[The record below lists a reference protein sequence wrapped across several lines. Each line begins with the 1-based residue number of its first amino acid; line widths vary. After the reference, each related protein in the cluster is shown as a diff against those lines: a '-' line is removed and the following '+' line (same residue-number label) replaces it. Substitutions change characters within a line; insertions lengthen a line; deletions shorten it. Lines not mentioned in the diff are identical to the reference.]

1 MAMSRKWASVLLICS
16 TSMTKPYGLLLTVC
30 TKAAI
35 SGSVFHKMNSEDY
48 RVKYL
53 PDILLY
59 KRYVDDV
66 LILWKTEPDIAAF
79 VQTVNNNPYGLVIEV
94 EQISSTEA
102 HFLDIAIRI
111 EASTIQTSVYRKPT
125 ATPIYIPKGS
135 CDPFSYKAA
144 AFKTLVRR
152 ATSYSSTKKAL
163 DKELAYLKKVAT
175 DHGYPSLIRRIT
187 RQHHQGSTSAGQA
200 NGSANKKNLTR
211 LPITYNPYVCKV
223 YGEIAKKQQ
232 MQIAYR
238 RGPTIAEILKNCKD
252 PPDPNRMYGV
262 YSIPLR
268 DNRWQRELVYIGST
282 KRSLKTRLKEHQADL
297 QHRKLNTALSIYA
310 SDQDIN
316 AELDKAKIIVTTP
329 HPEHIKWLEAVAIYK
344 TSCNNICIN
353 QKEEIN
359 ISSAWQILLDTHKR

>member
-1 MAMSRKWASVLLICS
+1 ME
-16 TSMTKPYGLLLTVC
+16 
-30 TKAAI
+30 
-35 SGSVFHKMNSEDY
+35 SGVIP
-48 RVKYL
+48 RYL

-111 EASTIQTSVYRKPT
+111 EVSTIQTSVYRKPT

-152 ATSYSSTKKAL
+152 AASYSSTKKTL

-175 DHGYPSLIRRIT
+175 YHGYPSLIRRIT

-200 NGSANKKNLTR
+200 NGSANKKDLTR

-297 QHRKLNTALSIYA
+297 QHWKLNTALSIYA

-353 QKEEIN
+353 QKEEID